1 MKRFPFADRHLH
13 DDGRRLPM
21 RRTERIEKEKCM
33 LTRIPIL
40 IRPGNGIDIE
50 MMQHRL
56 RRLPG
61 GINEHGPAARFGFM
75 RCRFRAACRMT
86 AS

>member
-1 MKRFPFADRHLH
+1 
-13 DDGRRLPM
+13 M

-50 MMQHRL
+50 MMQHSL
-56 RRLPG
+56 RR
-61 GINEHGPAARFGFM
+61 
-75 RCRFRAACRMT
+75 
-86 AS
+86 

>member
-1 MKRFPFADRHLH
+1 
-13 DDGRRLPM
+13 M

-56 RRLPG
+56 RR
-61 GINEHGPAARFGFM
+61 
-75 RCRFRAACRMT
+75 
-86 AS
+86 